1 MVKVNI
7 MNTPE
12 QRNDDTKKH
21 DVERVKKEEA
31 KKKKLMIEE
40 KQPKNSLPIGEGH
53 ETEVIDK

>member
-1 MVKVNI
+1 

-12 QRNDDTKKH
+12 HRNDDMDSKS
-21 DVERVKKEEA
+21 DNVEIIKKEEA

-53 ETEVIDK
+53 ETEVLDK

>member
-1 MVKVNI
+1 

-12 QRNDDTKKH
+12 QSNDDMDQKKH
-21 DVERVKKEEA
+21 DVELMRKEEA
-31 KKKKLMIEE
+31 KKKKLMVEE

>member
-1 MVKVNI
+1 

-21 DVERVKKEEA
+21 DVELVKKEEA

-53 ETEVIDK
+53 ETEVIDKW

>member
-1 MVKVNI
+1 

-12 QRNDDTKKH
+12 QRNDDMDQKKQ
-21 DVERVKKEEA
+21 DVELMKKEEA
-31 KKKKLMIEE
+31 KKKKLMVEE